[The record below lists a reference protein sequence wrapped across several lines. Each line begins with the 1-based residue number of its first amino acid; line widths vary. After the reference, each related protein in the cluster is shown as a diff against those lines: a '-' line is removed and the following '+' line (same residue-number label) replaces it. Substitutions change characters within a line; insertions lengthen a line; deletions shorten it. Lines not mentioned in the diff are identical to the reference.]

1 MKSVYLVY
9 DERHGLQMVC
19 GNETLATIK
28 VREIAQ
34 RDYDLD
40 VDRTPLDYS
49 GAVMRYGWDGI
60 AWWDREIVYD

>member
-1 MKSVYLVY
+1 MKTVYLVY
-9 DERHGLQMVC
+9 DECHGLQMVC

-34 RDYDLD
+34 QVYDLD
-40 VDRTPLDYS
+40 VDRAPLDYS
-49 GAVMRYGWDGI
+49 GAVSRYGWDGV

>member
-1 MKSVYLVY
+1 MKSVYLVC
-9 DERHGLQMVC
+9 DECHGLQMVC

-28 VREIAQ
+28 VREIAK

-49 GAVMRYGWDGI
+49 GALMRYGWDGV
-60 AWWDREIVYD
+60 AWWSREVVYD

>member
-9 DERHGLQMVC
+9 DECRGLQMVC

-34 RDYDLD
+34 RDYGLN

-49 GAVMRYGWDGI
+49 GALMRYGWDGV
-60 AWWDREIVYD
+60 AWWERMVVYD